1 MLRQD
6 DVDVRRK
13 LADVVSLADV
23 VRPISLLSQRVVGV
37 ESFHWNQNYMT
48 GLGMVDD
55 QHQELVRLI
64 NSFGDLLAENVVE
77 FQDLEELFTKLAS
90 YAVYHFNEEE
100 GMMKTIGI
108 DQRHLD
114 HHLDEHQRFL
124 DDVASMQ
131 KGLSPE
137 TPNVASNLLSFLTH
151 WLAYHILG
159 LDRDMAEQVK
169 AIEQGMNSGTAFDS
183 MEHAR
188 DNATE
193 PLLVALNGLFEQVS
207 ARNME
212 LVQLNQSLEAKV
224 AERTGALSDANDR
237 LRTMANT
244 DVLTGLPNR
253 RHVLNDFDDL
263 WKESARSHKPISC
276 IMIDADHFKEMND
289 SYGHDAGDQVLR
301 ALAKTLQH
309 AVRTDDVVSR
319 LGGDEFFV
327 LCPNTDKEGG
337 LILAEHLRKTVAEL
351 RVATE
356 GGGCWHGSISVG
368 LAVQS
373 PQMDGYEDL
382 LKAADA
388 SVYAAKRAGKN
399 CVRTVS

>member
-1 MLRQD
+1 
-6 DVDVRRK
+6 
-13 LADVVSLADV
+13 
-23 VRPISLLSQRVVGV
+23 
-37 ESFHWNQNYMT
+37 
-48 GLGMVDD
+48 
-55 QHQELVRLI
+55 
-64 NSFGDLLAENVVE
+64 
-77 FQDLEELFTKLAS
+77 
-90 YAVYHFNEEE
+90 
-100 GMMKTIGI
+100 
-108 DQRHLD
+108 
-114 HHLDEHQRFL
+114 
-124 DDVASMQ
+124 
-131 KGLSPE
+131 
-137 TPNVASNLLSFLTH
+137 
-151 WLAYHILG
+151 
-159 LDRDMAEQVK
+159 MAEQVK
-169 AIEQGMNSGTAFDS
+169 AIEQGMNSATAFDS

-188 DNATE
+188 DSATE

-224 AERTGALSDANDR
+224 AERTEALSDANDR

-253 RHVLNDFDDL
+253 RHVLHDFDDL
-263 WKESARSHKPISC
+263 WKESARSHKLISC

-301 ALAKTLQH
+301 ALAKALQH

-337 LILAEHLRKTVAEL
+337 LILAEHLRKTVSEL

-368 LAVQS
+368 LAVQAPEMES
-373 PQMDGYEDL
+373 YEDL